1 MAKSNL
7 CLCENPRTMAWFREH
22 EVLESFRC
30 EYFWNML
37 MGNYQESLRQKE
49 NIVMVKQENQR
60 EMMKTSGET
69 RQCGPRHLEFRKINP
84 KSA

>member
-1 MAKSNL
+1 
-7 CLCENPRTMAWFREH
+7 
-22 EVLESFRC
+22 
-30 EYFWNML
+30 ML
-37 MGNYQESLRQKE
+37 MGNYQGSLSQYE

-69 RQCGPRHLEFRKINP
+69 RQCGPRPLEFRKMHP